1 MPSTPS
7 TRPRRRTGAGA
18 SAQAMA
24 DTIRAAERRK
34 QHRTASWALPLLV
47 LPLALGLGY
56 LTATLTSPHAG
67 LAVTVV
73 VTALALRRIY
83 RSKGST
89 WATGAAGER
98 RTRWILAPLVWFGFG
113 AWAVLHD
120 RQIPRSRANL
130 DHLVLGRCGPVYVDT
145 KTWKAKRAR
154 VQLRHGQLW
163 YGRHPQQK
171 TLDTVLWE
179 AGRAAEVLGTHAGD
193 HRRALRRGTAGRP
206 HQLRSDDYPGQRT
219 ARVPARAA
227 QGARLEPCAN
237 RTGTPMGRRA
247 PAAGPLTRPATRRD
261 MIPERVVRVRY
272 SRVDRRLIM

>member
-179 AGRAAEVLGTHAGD
+179 AGRAAEVLGTHVQAIIAVHYAEVPPGGLISSGVTIIPASEL
-193 HRRALRRGTAGRP
+193 RGFLRALP
-206 HQLRSDDYPGQRT
+206 KEPGWNR
-219 ARVPARAA
+219 ARIARARQWADERLPPAR
-227 QGARLEPCAN
+227 
-237 RTGTPMGRRA
+237 
-247 PAAGPLTRPATRRD
+247 
-261 MIPERVVRVRY
+261 
-272 SRVDRRLIM
+272 